1 MPAKKK
7 RKKKKKKIGCLL
19 PLLMV
24 CAVLIGHLTARF
36 SYQYNYTLSLLDRE
50 SGIDLSEIEVDEK
63 NLASQNKITNILLVG
78 ADKRESWKEAGRS
91 DSVMIL
97 TIDQEHKQLKLTSL
111 MRDMYIDI
119 PEHGKNRFNAAY
131 SYGGISLLYK
141 TITRNFGIKADGYA
155 IVDFAAF
162 KEVVDTI
169 GGVEIELTDA
179 EYKYLTKA
187 YAKTKGS
194 VKKVQPGLNTLNGE
208 QALAYTRIRQD
219 AKADF
224 GRTERQRTVLQSIFT
239 KAKSMSIG
247 ELLRLAEKILPSIA
261 TDLTNEEITSYIM
274 TVLTMGTT
282 KFQQFRLPVDHSFQN
297 QTINGMQVLV
307 PDMQMNVQALQQF
320 IFMEVPSKEVE

>member
-1 MPAKKK
+1 MAGKRR
-7 RKKKKKKIGCLL
+7 RKKKKRIGCLI
-19 PLLMV
+19 PVLMV
-24 CAVLIGHLTARF
+24 CAVLLGHLTARV

-50 SGIDLSEIEVDEK
+50 SGIDLSDVWVDEE
-63 NLASQNKITNILLVG
+63 NLVSQKKITNILLVG

-111 MRDMYIDI
+111 MRDLYIPI
-119 PEHGKNRFNAAY
+119 PGYGENRFNAAY
-131 SYGGISLLYK
+131 SYGGISLLYQ
-141 TITRNFGIKADGYA
+141 TIAQNFGIKVDGYA

-162 KEVVDTI
+162 KDVVNTI

-187 YAKTKGS
+187 YAKTKGT
-194 VKKVQPGLNTLNGE
+194 VKEVKPGLNNMNGE

-224 GRTERQRTVLQSIFT
+224 GRTQRQRMVLQSIFT
-239 KAKSMSIG
+239 KVKAMPIG
-247 ELLRLAEKILPSIA
+247 ELLNLAEEILPSIT
-261 TDLTNEEITSYIM
+261 TDLSNAEITSYIM

-282 KFQQFRLPVDHSFQN
+282 EFEQCRIPVDNSFTN
-297 QTINGMQVLV
+297 QRINGMAVLV
-307 PDMQMNVQALQQF
+307 PDMNRNIQELHEF
-320 IFMEVPSKEVE
+320 IFEEVE

>member
-111 MRDMYIDI
+111 MRDLYIDI

-141 TITRNFGIKADGYA
+141 TITKNFGIKADGYA

-169 GGVEIELTDA
+169 GGVEVELTDA
-179 EYKYLTKA
+179 EYKYLTTA

-194 VKKVQPGLNTLNGE
+194 VKKVKPGLNTLNGE

-224 GRTERQRTVLQSIFT
+224 GRTERQRTVLQSVFT

-247 ELLRLAEKILPSIA
+247 ELLGLAEKILPSIA
-261 TDLTNEEITSYIM
+261 TDLKNEEITSYIM

-282 KFQQFRLPVDHSFQN
+282 EFQQFRIPVDYSFQN

-307 PDMQMNVQALQQF
+307 PDIQMNVQALQQF